1 MMKKK
6 NLTTEEKA
14 ISILKRTGSDIN
26 QLFNELTTELSEEFL
41 NSDESFDYNKIK
53 ESLNII
59 NYQKEL
65 FLNSMKKAL
74 NILQDKDIKKEKDE
88 EEKKEEEPLTVINEK
103 SSDNIIKP
111 L

>member
-1 MMKKK
+1 MMKK
-6 NLTTEEKA
+6 NLTNEEKA
-14 ISILKRTGSDIN
+14 ITILKRTGSDIN

-41 NSDESFDYNKIK
+41 NADESFDYTKIK

-59 NYQKEL
+59 NDQKEQ

-74 NILQDKDIKKEKDE
+74 NILQDKKKCE

>member
-1 MMKKK
+1 MKRMKKK
-6 NLTTEEKA
+6 NLTNEEKA
-14 ISILKRTGSDIN
+14 ITILKRTGSDIN

-59 NYQKEL
+59 NEQKEL

-74 NILQDKDIKKEKDE
+74 NILQDKKKCE
-88 EEKKEEEPLTVINEK
+88 EEKKEEPLTVINEK

>member
-41 NSDESFDYNKIK
+41 NTDESFDYGKIK

-59 NYQKEL
+59 NDQKEQ
-65 FLNSMKKAL
+65 FLNSMKNAL
-74 NILQDKDIKKEKDE
+74 NILQDKEKCEDKKNEN
-88 EEKKEEEPLTVINEK
+88 LQVINEK
-103 SSDNIIKP
+103 SSTTSFNLDSDD
-111 L
+111 

>member
-1 MMKKK
+1 MMKKN

-41 NSDESFDYNKIK
+41 NTDESLDCSKIK

-59 NYQKEL
+59 NDQKEQ
-65 FLNSMKKAL
+65 FLISMKHAL
-74 NILQDKDIKKEKDE
+74 NILQDKKTCEDKK
-88 EEKKEEEPLTVINEK
+88 EEPLTVINEK